1 MKTIARFK
9 KLYKTSL
16 LAIGLALILSGCT
29 PHSTEPITDS
39 GFYFDTVI
47 QITLYDQ
54 SQQYALDHCME
65 MAATFE
71 QYFSDTAADS
81 DVSRINAH
89 PNEAV
94 TVHDETAELISR
106 GLDYG
111 KLSDGRFDITI
122 GRLSDL
128 WDFHEKTAETG
139 NLPEES
145 DEIALSDAS
154 SADVSESFSSD
165 TVPSVSNNAV
175 DASLVPDAT
184 EIADRLAHIDY
195 TKIIVDGNQ
204 VTLLDPDAAIDLG
217 GIAKGYI
224 ADKMKEYLESKGISS
239 GLINLGGNVLTLGT
253 KPNGDSYTI
262 GIQKPFS
269 TDGTP
274 IVAVDVTDKSV
285 VTSGTYQRY
294 FEQDGRIY
302 HHILDTSTGY
312 PCDNGLSSVTLIGDS
327 STDGDALSTTVF
339 LLGLDDG
346 MNYVES
352 QDNIEA
358 IFITDKDEI
367 YYSSG
372 MGDVVPYRE
381 Y

>member
-1 MKTIARFK
+1 MKTIAQSK
-9 KLYKTSL
+9 KILPL
-16 LAIGLALILSGCT
+16 IGLTLTLGGCA
-29 PHSTEPITDS
+29 PHSTEPISDS

-47 QITLYDQ
+47 QITLYDA

-71 QYFSDTAADS
+71 QYFSDTVADS

-94 TVHDETAELISR
+94 TVHEETAELISR

-128 WDFHEKTAETG
+128 WDFHEKKIPNASEIE
-139 NLPEES
+139 NL
-145 DEIALSDAS
+145 
-154 SADVSESFSSD
+154 
-165 TVPSVSNNAV
+165 
-175 DASLVPDAT
+175 
-184 EIADRLAHIDY
+184 LAHIDY
-195 TKIIVDGNQ
+195 TKVKVNGNQ
-204 VTLLDPDAAIDLG
+204 VTLLDADAAIDLG

-224 ADKMKEYLESKGISS
+224 ADKMKEYLESEGISS
-239 GLINLGGNVLTLGT
+239 GLINLGGNVLTLGA
-253 KPNGDSYTI
+253 KPDGGSYTI

-312 PCDNGLSSVTLIGDS
+312 PCNNGLSSVTIIGDS

-339 LLGLDDG
+339 LLGLGDG
-346 MNYVES
+346 MDYVES
-352 QDNIEA
+352 QVNIEA

-372 MGDVVPYRE
+372 MGDLVPYRE